1 MPSSLTGVHLI
12 AAERARQ
19 VKDEGW
25 DRHHDGEHAHG
36 EMALAAACYAIVD
49 AEAVKFKG
57 FLDDL
62 WGMLWPTTEWSIKWW
77 KPKDPLRNLIRAGAL
92 IAAEI
97 DRRLDAGEKLE
108 PRRGDI
114 EDLILDLVG
123 KREKDYFC
131 TSPTPEDLKNED
143 GASCGT
149 LPTACGK
156 CDACEAF
163 DALTDLVVD

>member
-1 MPSSLTGVHLI
+1 MTTPLTGVHLI

-25 DRHHDGEHAHG
+25 DESHDSEHENG

-49 AEAVKFKG
+49 SEAIAQHG

-62 WGMLWPTTEWSIKWW
+62 WGMLWPPTSWSIRWW
-77 KPKDPLRNLIRAGAL
+77 KPKDPLRNLVRAGAL

-97 DRRLDAGEKLE
+97 DRRLRAGEKMV
-108 PRRGDI
+108 PRRGEV
-114 EDLILDLVG
+114 EDLILDLLRAKDG
-123 KREKDYFC
+123 TLREKGHFC
-131 TSPTPEDLKNED
+131 TNLLEVD
-143 GASCGT
+143 GHSGLVEC
-149 LPTACGK
+149 CE

-163 DALTDLVVD
+163 DALTALVVD